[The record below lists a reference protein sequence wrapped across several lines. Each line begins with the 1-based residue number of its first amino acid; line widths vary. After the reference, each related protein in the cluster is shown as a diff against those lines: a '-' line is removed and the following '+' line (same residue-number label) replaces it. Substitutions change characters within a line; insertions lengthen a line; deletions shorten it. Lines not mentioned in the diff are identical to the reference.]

1 VPVRVTCDV
10 RSGSAGAAFRPRSV
24 GFRMLRQAAR
34 PVSPRDRAR
43 MTSLVAE
50 RLPRP
55 SDFELAASLWESPV
69 RGPRCDLE
77 SGP

>member
-1 VPVRVTCDV
+1 
-10 RSGSAGAAFRPRSV
+10 
-24 GFRMLRQAAR
+24 
-34 PVSPRDRAR
+34 
-43 MTSLVAE
+43 VAE